1 MIDRKKFDKL
11 VKEYQNYFTNHKG
24 ENGESYWEEE
34 EFKWRGIKTFQDNW
48 DLDAQDLS
56 DMIKR
61 SLNGVSHMMVSQAR
75 FPEGMIEGFAERE
88 PETVRAMFKDLFD
101 ESKDIVERFHSFKQK
116 SAELLERVGNGAK
129 NHFQDE
135 RTIALYL
142 WLRYPD
148 KYYVY
153 QYTQARNL
161 SVALG
166 SDHSIVKGRLD
177 SNIREWLTLY
187 NEVTELM
194 KQKPEVRSWETQD
207 MTAEHYPD
215 PEYRMLTTDFAY
227 CYTERILKEQKAEQ
241 EWEPKDYD
249 PGITVANWV
258 SLLADKEVYHES
270 AKTVIERLLDY
281 GGQATCTQLAQK
293 YGDNAN
299 TYNVNSIA
307 FAKKVYEKTH
317 CKLAE
322 REDESIRWWSILYMG
337 KKADKGDDGVYTWKL
352 RPELTEALKIV
363 NGEEVPDEDTDTTEY
378 TKKDFLEEVFIS
390 KAKYDTI
397 CAILSRKKNI
407 ILQGAPGVGKT
418 FTAKRLAYSI
428 MGEKDDKR
436 IQFVQFHQNYSY
448 EDFVEGYKPKEDEDG
463 FRLQPGLFK
472 AFCETAEYEPDKPY
486 FLIIDEINR
495 GNLSKIF
502 GELLMLIE
510 AGYRGQKVKLA
521 YSKQEF
527 SVPENLYI
535 IGMMNTADRSLAMI
549 DYALRRRFS
558 FIDMEPGFDT
568 DGFKARAKTYNNPA
582 FDELIE
588 VISGTDGLNAAI
600 AGDPTLGNGF
610 CIGHS
615 YFVLGDGETC
625 SDELLRDI
633 VNYDILPMLQEYWF
647 DDAKKY
653 QEWADKLHKAV
664 NDGIE

>member
-1 MIDRKKFDKL
+1 
-11 VKEYQNYFTNHKG
+11 
-24 ENGESYWEEE
+24 
-34 EFKWRGIKTFQDNW
+34 
-48 DLDAQDLS
+48 
-56 DMIKR
+56 
-61 SLNGVSHMMVSQAR
+61 MMVSQAR
-75 FPEGMIEGFAERE
+75 FPEGMIEDFAERE
-88 PETVRAMFKDLFD
+88 PDTVRAMFKDLFD

-116 SAELLERVGNGAK
+116 SADLLERVGNGAK

-161 SVALG
+161 SIALG
-166 SDHSIVKGRLD
+166 SDHRIIKGRLD
-177 SNIREWLTLY
+177 SNIREWLALY

-194 KQKPEVRSWETQD
+194 KQEPEVRSWETQG

-215 PEYRMLTTDFAY
+215 PEYRMLATDLAY

-241 EWEPKDYD
+241 EWEPKDYN
-249 PGITVANWV
+249 PGITVENWV
-258 SLLADKEVYHES
+258 SLLANNEVYHES

-307 FAKKVYEKTH
+307 FAKKVYEKTR

-337 KKADKGDDGVYTWKL
+337 KKANKEDDGVYIWKL
-352 RPELTEALKIV
+352 RPELAEALKIV
-363 NGEEVPDEDTDTTEY
+363 NGEEVPDEDADTTEY

-390 KAKYDTI
+390 ESKYDEMY
-397 CAILSRKKNI
+397 AVLMRKQNI

-418 FTAKRLAYSI
+418 FAAKRLAYSI
-428 MGEKDDKR
+428 MGAKNDDH

-448 EDFVEGYKPKEDEDG
+448 EDFVEGYRPAASGFVRTDGIFKRFCIDAADAPDEK
-463 FRLQPGLFK
+463 FF
-472 AFCETAEYEPDKPY
+472 F
-486 FLIIDEINR
+486 IIDEINR

-510 AGYRGQKVKLA
+510 KDYRGQPVTLP
-521 YSKQEF
+521 YSGRSF
-527 SVPENLYI
+527 TVPKNLFI

-568 DGFKARAKTYNNPA
+568 KGFKEYLSSKGNTTMGALVEKVE
-582 FDELIE
+582 ELNEDIKQ
-588 VISGTDGLNAAI
+588 
-600 AGDPTLGNGF
+600 TLGKGF

-615 YFVLGDGETC
+615 YFVFDEPC
-625 SDELLRDI
+625 SDTLLRSI
-633 VNYDILPMLQEYWF
+633 VKYDILPMLAEYWF
-647 DDAKKY
+647 DDEEQY
-653 QEWADKLHKAV
+653 ETWASRLNGVFNNGSK
-664 NDGIE
+664 

>member
-48 DLDAQDLS
+48 DLDTQNLS

-61 SLNGVSHMMVSQAR
+61 SLYGVSHMMVSQAR
-75 FPEGMIEGFAERE
+75 FPEGMIEDFAERE
-88 PETVRAMFKDLFD
+88 PDTVRAMFKDLFD

-116 SAELLERVGNGAK
+116 SADLLERVGNGAK

-135 RTIALYL
+135 RTIAFYL

-161 SVALG
+161 SIALG
-166 SDHSIVKGRLD
+166 SDHRIIKGRLD
-177 SNIREWLTLY
+177 SNIREWLALY

-194 KQKPEVRSWETQD
+194 KQKPEVRNWETQG
-207 MTAEHYPD
+207 MTAVHYPD
-215 PEYRMLTTDFAY
+215 PEYRMLATDLAY

-241 EWEPKDYD
+241 EWEPKDYN
-249 PGITVANWV
+249 PGITVENWV
-258 SLLADKEVYHES
+258 SLLANNEVYHES

-337 KKADKGDDGVYTWKL
+337 KKANKEDDGVYIWKL
-352 RPELTEALKIV
+352 RPELAEALKIV

-390 KAKYDTI
+390 EAKYDEMY
-397 CAILSRKKNI
+397 AVLMRKQNI

-418 FTAKRLAYSI
+418 FAAKRLAYSI
-428 MGEKDDKR
+428 MGAKNDDH

-448 EDFVEGYKPKEDEDG
+448 EDFVEGYRPAASGFVRTDGIFKRFCIDAADAPDEK
-463 FRLQPGLFK
+463 FF
-472 AFCETAEYEPDKPY
+472 F
-486 FLIIDEINR
+486 IIDEINR

-510 AGYRGQKVKLA
+510 KDYRGQAATLP
-521 YSKQEF
+521 YSGRSF
-527 SVPENLYI
+527 TVPKNLYI

-558 FIDMEPGFDT
+558 FVDMKPGFDT
-568 DGFKARAKTYNNPA
+568 DGFKEYMNSKGSSTMKALV
-582 FDELIE
+582 EE
-588 VISGTDGLNAAI
+588 VKQLNVDI
-600 AGDPTLGNGF
+600 KEKLGKDF

-615 YFVLGDGETC
+615 YFVFDEPC
-625 SDELLRDI
+625 SDALLRNI
-633 VNYDILPMLQEYWF
+633 VNFDILPMLAEYWF
-647 DDAKKY
+647 DDEEQY
-653 QEWADKLHKAV
+653 EMWASRLNGVFENGSK
-664 NDGIE
+664 

>member
-48 DLDAQDLS
+48 DLDAQNLS
-56 DMIKR
+56 DMIKH
-61 SLNGVSHMMVSQAR
+61 SLYGVSHMMVSQAR
-75 FPEGMIEGFAERE
+75 FPEGMIEDFAERE
-88 PETVRAMFKDLFD
+88 PETVRAMFKNLFD
-101 ESKDIVERFHSFKQK
+101 ENKDIVERFHSFKQK
-116 SAELLERVGNGAK
+116 SADLLERVGNGAK

-161 SVALG
+161 SIALG
-166 SDHSIVKGRLD
+166 SDHRIIKGRLD
-177 SNIREWLTLY
+177 SNIREWLALY

-194 KQKPEVRSWETQD
+194 KQKPEVRSWETQG

-215 PEYRMLTTDFAY
+215 PEYRMLATDLAY

-241 EWEPKDYD
+241 EWEPKDYN
-249 PGITVANWV
+249 PGITVENWV
-258 SLLADKEVYHES
+258 SLLANNEVYHES

-307 FAKKVYEKTH
+307 FAKKVYEKTR

-337 KKADKGDDGVYTWKL
+337 KKANKEDDGVYIWKL
-352 RPELTEALKIV
+352 RPELAEALKIV

-378 TKKDFLEEVFIS
+378 TKKDFLDEVFIS
-390 KAKYDTI
+390 ESKYDEMY
-397 CAILSRKKNI
+397 AVLMRKQNI

-418 FTAKRLAYSI
+418 FAAKRLAYSI
-428 MGEKDDKR
+428 MGAKNDDH

-448 EDFVEGYKPKEDEDG
+448 EDFVEGYRPAASGFVRTDGIFKRFCIDAADAPDEK
-463 FRLQPGLFK
+463 FF
-472 AFCETAEYEPDKPY
+472 F
-486 FLIIDEINR
+486 IIDEINR

-510 AGYRGQKVKLA
+510 KDYRGQPVTLP
-521 YSKQEF
+521 YSGRSF
-527 SVPENLYI
+527 TVPKNLFI

-568 DGFKARAKTYNNPA
+568 KGFKEYLSSKGNTTMGALVEKVE
-582 FDELIE
+582 ELNEDIKQ
-588 VISGTDGLNAAI
+588 
-600 AGDPTLGNGF
+600 TLGKGF

-615 YFVLGDGETC
+615 YFVFDEPC
-625 SDELLRDI
+625 SDTLLRSI
-633 VNYDILPMLQEYWF
+633 VKYDILPMLAEYWF
-647 DDAKKY
+647 DDEEQY
-653 QEWADKLHKAV
+653 ETWASRLNGVFNNGSK
-664 NDGIE
+664 

>member
-1 MIDRKKFDKL
+1 
-11 VKEYQNYFTNHKG
+11 
-24 ENGESYWEEE
+24 
-34 EFKWRGIKTFQDNW
+34 
-48 DLDAQDLS
+48 
-56 DMIKR
+56 
-61 SLNGVSHMMVSQAR
+61 MVSQAR
-75 FPEGMIEGFAERE
+75 FPEGMIEDFAERE
-88 PETVRAMFKDLFD
+88 PDTVRAMFKDLFD

-116 SAELLERVGNGAK
+116 SADLLERVGNGAK

-161 SVALG
+161 SIALG
-166 SDHSIVKGRLD
+166 SDHRIIKGRLD
-177 SNIREWLTLY
+177 SNIREWLALY

-194 KQKPEVRSWETQD
+194 KQKPEVRNWETQG
-207 MTAEHYPD
+207 MTAVHYPD
-215 PEYRMLTTDFAY
+215 PEYRMLATDLAY

-241 EWEPKDYD
+241 EWEPKDYN
-249 PGITVANWV
+249 PGITVENWV
-258 SLLADKEVYHES
+258 SLLANNEVYHES

-337 KKADKGDDGVYTWKL
+337 KKANKEDDGVYIWKL
-352 RPELTEALKIV
+352 RPELAEALKIV
-363 NGEEVPDEDTDTTEY
+363 NGEEVPVEDTDTTEY

-390 KAKYDTI
+390 EAKYDEMY
-397 CAILSRKKNI
+397 AVLMRKQNI

-418 FTAKRLAYSI
+418 FAAKRLAYSI
-428 MGEKDDKR
+428 MGAKNDDH

-448 EDFVEGYKPKEDEDG
+448 EDFVEGYRPAASGFVRTDGIFKRFCIDAADAPDEK
-463 FRLQPGLFK
+463 FF
-472 AFCETAEYEPDKPY
+472 F
-486 FLIIDEINR
+486 IIDEINR

-510 AGYRGQKVKLA
+510 KDYRGQAATLP
-521 YSKQEF
+521 YSGRSF
-527 SVPENLYI
+527 TVPKNLYI

-558 FIDMEPGFDT
+558 FVDMKPGFDT
-568 DGFKARAKTYNNPA
+568 DGFKEYMNSKGSSTMKALV
-582 FDELIE
+582 EE
-588 VISGTDGLNAAI
+588 VKQLNVDI
-600 AGDPTLGNGF
+600 KEKLGKGF

-615 YFVLGDGETC
+615 YFVFDEPC
-625 SDELLRDI
+625 SDALLRNI
-633 VNYDILPMLQEYWF
+633 VNFDILPMLAEYWF
-647 DDAKKY
+647 DDEEQY
-653 QEWADKLHKAV
+653 EMWASRLNGVFENGSK
-664 NDGIE
+664 

>member
-48 DLDAQDLS
+48 DLDTQNLS

-61 SLNGVSHMMVSQAR
+61 SLYGVSYMMVSQAR
-75 FPEGMIEGFAERE
+75 FPEGMIEDFAERE
-88 PETVRAMFKDLFD
+88 PDTVRAMFKDLFD

-116 SAELLERVGNGAK
+116 SADLLERVGNGAK

-161 SVALG
+161 SIALG
-166 SDHSIVKGRLD
+166 SDHRIIKGRLD
-177 SNIREWLTLY
+177 SNIREWLALY

-194 KQKPEVRSWETQD
+194 KQKPEVRNWETQG
-207 MTAEHYPD
+207 MTAVHYPD
-215 PEYRMLTTDFAY
+215 PEYRMLATDLAY

-241 EWEPKDYD
+241 EWEPKDYN
-249 PGITVANWV
+249 PGITVENWV
-258 SLLADKEVYHES
+258 SLLANNEVYHES

-337 KKADKGDDGVYTWKL
+337 KKANKEDDGVYIWKL
-352 RPELTEALKIV
+352 RPELAEALKIV

-390 KAKYDTI
+390 EAKYDEMY
-397 CAILSRKKNI
+397 AVLMRKQNI

-418 FTAKRLAYSI
+418 FAAKRLAYSI
-428 MGEKDDKR
+428 MGAKNDDH

-448 EDFVEGYKPKEDEDG
+448 EDFVEGYRPAASGFVRTDGIFKRFCIDAADAPDEK
-463 FRLQPGLFK
+463 FF
-472 AFCETAEYEPDKPY
+472 F
-486 FLIIDEINR
+486 IIDEINR

-510 AGYRGQKVKLA
+510 KDYRGQAATLP
-521 YSKQEF
+521 YSGRSF
-527 SVPENLYI
+527 TVPKNLYI

-558 FIDMEPGFDT
+558 FVDMKPGFDT
-568 DGFKARAKTYNNPA
+568 DGFKEYMNSKGSSTMKALV
-582 FDELIE
+582 EE
-588 VISGTDGLNAAI
+588 VKQLNVDI
-600 AGDPTLGNGF
+600 KEKLGKGF

-615 YFVLGDGETC
+615 YFVFDEPC
-625 SDELLRDI
+625 SDALLRNI
-633 VNYDILPMLQEYWF
+633 VNFDILPMLAEYWF
-647 DDAKKY
+647 DDEEQY
-653 QEWADKLHKAV
+653 EMWASRLNGVFENGSK
-664 NDGIE
+664 

>member
-48 DLDAQDLS
+48 DIEAEDLS

-75 FPEGMIEGFAERE
+75 FPEGMIEGFAEQE
-88 PETVRAMFKDLFD
+88 PDTVRAMFKDLFD

-116 SAELLERVGNGAK
+116 SADLLERVGNGAK

-161 SVALG
+161 SIALG
-166 SDHSIVKGRLD
+166 SDHRIIKGRLD
-177 SNIREWLTLY
+177 SNIREWMALY

-194 KQKPEVRSWETQD
+194 KQKLEVRNWETQG
-207 MTAEHYPD
+207 MTAVHYPD
-215 PEYRMLTTDFAY
+215 PEYRMLATDLAY

-241 EWEPKDYD
+241 EWEPKDYT

-270 AKTVIERLLDY
+270 AKTVIERLVDY

-322 REDESIRWWSILYMG
+322 REDESVRWWSILYMG
-337 KKADKGDDGVYTWKL
+337 KKADKDDDGVYIWKL
-352 RPELTEALKIV
+352 RPELAEALKIV

-390 KAKYDTI
+390 EAKYDEMY
-397 CAILSRKKNI
+397 AVLMRKQNI

-418 FTAKRLAYSI
+418 FAAKRLAYSI
-428 MGEKDDKR
+428 MGAKNDDH

-448 EDFVEGYKPKEDEDG
+448 EDFVEGYRPAASGFVRTDGIFKRFCKDAADAPDEK
-463 FRLQPGLFK
+463 FF
-472 AFCETAEYEPDKPY
+472 F
-486 FLIIDEINR
+486 IIDEINR

-502 GELLMLIE
+502 GELLKLIE
-510 AGYRGQKVKLA
+510 KDYRGQAATLP
-521 YSKQEF
+521 YSGRSF
-527 SVPENLYI
+527 TVPKNLYI

-568 DGFKARAKTYNNPA
+568 DGFKEYMSSKGSSTMKALV
-582 FDELIE
+582 EE
-588 VISGTDGLNAAI
+588 VKQLNVDI
-600 AGDPTLGNGF
+600 KEKLGKGF

-615 YFVLGDGETC
+615 YFVFDEPC
-625 SDELLRDI
+625 SDELLKNI
-633 VNYDILPMLQEYWF
+633 VNYDILPMLAEYWF
-647 DDAKKY
+647 DDEEPY
-653 QEWADKLHKAV
+653 EMWASRLNGVFENGSK
-664 NDGIE
+664 

>member
-48 DLDAQDLS
+48 DIEAQDLS

-61 SLNGVSHMMVSQAR
+61 SLSGVSHMMVSQAR
-75 FPEGMIEGFAERE
+75 FPEGMIEDFAERE
-88 PETVRAMFKDLFD
+88 PDTVRVMFKDLFD
-101 ESKDIVERFHSFKQK
+101 ESKDIIERFHSFKQK
-116 SAELLERVGNGAK
+116 SADLLERVGNGAK

-142 WLRYPD
+142 WLAYPE

-161 SVALG
+161 SIALG
-166 SDHSIVKGRLD
+166 SDHRIIKGRLD
-177 SNIREWLTLY
+177 SNIREWLALY

-194 KQKPEVRSWETQD
+194 KQKPEVRSWETQG
-207 MTAEHYPD
+207 MTAEHYSD
-215 PEYRMLTTDFAY
+215 PEYRMLATDLAY

-241 EWEPKDYD
+241 EWEPKDYN

-270 AKTVIERLLDY
+270 AKTVIERLVDY

-337 KKADKGDDGVYTWKL
+337 KKADKEDDGVYIWKL
-352 RPELTEALKIV
+352 RPELAEALKIV

-390 KAKYDTI
+390 EAKYDELY
-397 CAILSRKKNI
+397 AVLMRKQNI

-418 FTAKRLAYSI
+418 FAAKRLAYSI
-428 MGEKDDKR
+428 MGQKNEDH
-436 IQFVQFHQNYSY
+436 IEFLQFHQNYAY
-448 EDFVEGYKPKEDEDG
+448 EDFVEGYKPAATGFILQDGIFKRFCKEAADAPDEK
-463 FRLQPGLFK
+463 FF
-472 AFCETAEYEPDKPY
+472 F
-486 FLIIDEINR
+486 IIDEINR

-510 AGYRGQKVKLA
+510 KDYRGQAAMLP
-521 YSKQEF
+521 YSGRSF
-527 SVPENLYI
+527 TVPKNLYI

-558 FIDMEPGFDT
+558 FVDMEPGFDT
-568 DGFKARAKTYNNPA
+568 KGFKEYLSSNGNTTMGALVEKVE
-582 FDELIE
+582 ELNEDIKQ
-588 VISGTDGLNAAI
+588 
-600 AGDPTLGNGF
+600 TLGKGF

-615 YFVLGDGETC
+615 YFVFDEPC
-625 SDELLRDI
+625 SDTLLRSI
-633 VNYDILPMLQEYWF
+633 VKYDILPMLAEYWF
-647 DDAKKY
+647 DDEEQY
-653 QEWADKLHKAV
+653 ETWASRLNGVFNNGSK
-664 NDGIE
+664 

>member
-48 DLDAQDLS
+48 DLDTQNLS

-61 SLNGVSHMMVSQAR
+61 SLYGVSHMMVSQAR
-75 FPEGMIEGFAERE
+75 FPEGMIEDFAERE
-88 PETVRAMFKDLFD
+88 PDTVRAMFKDLFD

-116 SAELLERVGNGAK
+116 SADLLERVGNGAK

-161 SVALG
+161 SIALG
-166 SDHSIVKGRLD
+166 SDHRIIKGRLD
-177 SNIREWLTLY
+177 SNIREWLALY

-194 KQKPEVRSWETQD
+194 KQKPEVRNWETQG
-207 MTAEHYPD
+207 MTAVHYPD
-215 PEYRMLTTDFAY
+215 PEYRMLATDLAY

-241 EWEPKDYD
+241 EWEPKDYN
-249 PGITVANWV
+249 PGITVENWV
-258 SLLADKEVYHES
+258 SLLANNEVYHES

-337 KKADKGDDGVYTWKL
+337 KKANKEDDGVYIWKL
-352 RPELTEALKIV
+352 RPELAEALKIV

-390 KAKYDTI
+390 EAKYDEMY
-397 CAILSRKKNI
+397 AVLMRKQNI

-418 FTAKRLAYSI
+418 FAAKRLAYSI
-428 MGEKDDKR
+428 MGAKNDDH

-448 EDFVEGYKPKEDEDG
+448 EDFVEGYRPAASGFVRTDGIFKRFCIDAADAPDEK
-463 FRLQPGLFK
+463 FF
-472 AFCETAEYEPDKPY
+472 F
-486 FLIIDEINR
+486 IIDEINR

-510 AGYRGQKVKLA
+510 KDYRGQAATLP
-521 YSKQEF
+521 YSGRSF
-527 SVPENLYI
+527 AVPKNLYI

-558 FIDMEPGFDT
+558 FVDMEPGFDT
-568 DGFKARAKTYNNPA
+568 DGFKEYMSSKGSSTMKALV
-582 FDELIE
+582 EE
-588 VISGTDGLNAAI
+588 VKQLNVDI
-600 AGDPTLGNGF
+600 KEKLGKGF

-615 YFVLGDGETC
+615 YFVFDEPC
-625 SDELLRDI
+625 SDALLKNI
-633 VNYDILPMLQEYWF
+633 VNYDILPMLAEYWF
-647 DDAKKY
+647 DDEEQY
-653 QEWADKLHKAV
+653 DMWASRLNGVFENGSK
-664 NDGIE
+664 

>member
-24 ENGESYWEEE
+24 EDGESYWDEE

-48 DLDAQDLS
+48 DLEAPDLA

-88 PETVRAMFKDLFD
+88 PDTVRAMFKDLFD

-116 SAELLERVGNGAK
+116 SADLLERVGNGAK

-153 QYTQARNL
+153 QYTQARNF
-161 SVALG
+161 SIALG
-166 SDHSIVKGRLD
+166 SDHRIIKGRLD
-177 SNIREWLTLY
+177 SNIREWLALY

-194 KQKPEVRSWETQD
+194 KQKPEVRNWETQG

-215 PEYRMLTTDFAY
+215 PEYRMLATDLAY
-227 CYTERILKEQKAEQ
+227 CYTERILKGQKAEQ
-241 EWEPKDYD
+241 EWEPKDYN
-249 PGITVANWV
+249 PGITVANWI
-258 SLLADKEVYHES
+258 SLLANKEVYHES
-270 AKTVIERLLDY
+270 AKTVIERLVDY

-337 KKADKGDDGVYTWKL
+337 KKADKEDDGVYIWKL
-352 RPELTEALKIV
+352 RPELAEALKIV

-390 KAKYDTI
+390 EAKYDEMY
-397 CAILSRKKNI
+397 AVLMRKQNI

-418 FTAKRLAYSI
+418 FVAKRLAYSI
-428 MGEKDDKR
+428 MGAKNDDH

-448 EDFVEGYKPKEDEDG
+448 EDFVEGYRPAASGFIRTDGIFKRFCIDAADAPDEK
-463 FRLQPGLFK
+463 FF
-472 AFCETAEYEPDKPY
+472 F
-486 FLIIDEINR
+486 IIDEINR

-510 AGYRGQKVKLA
+510 KDYRGQAATLP
-521 YSKQEF
+521 YSGRSF
-527 SVPENLYI
+527 TVPKNLYI

-558 FIDMEPGFDT
+558 FVDMEPGFDT
-568 DGFKARAKTYNNPA
+568 DGFKEYMSSKGSSTMKALV
-582 FDELIE
+582 EE
-588 VISGTDGLNAAI
+588 VKQLNVDI
-600 AGDPTLGNGF
+600 KEKLGKGF

-615 YFVLGDGETC
+615 YFVFDEPC
-625 SDELLRDI
+625 SDALLKNI
-633 VNYDILPMLQEYWF
+633 VNYDILPMLAEYWF
-647 DDAKKY
+647 DDEEQY
-653 QEWADKLHKAV
+653 DMWASRLNGVFENGSK
-664 NDGIE
+664 

>member
-11 VKEYQNYFTNHKG
+11 VKKYQNYFTNHKG

-48 DLDAQDLS
+48 DLDTQNLS

-61 SLNGVSHMMVSQAR
+61 SLYGVSHMMVSQAR
-75 FPEGMIEGFAERE
+75 FPEGMIEDFAERE
-88 PETVRAMFKDLFD
+88 PDTVRAMFKDLFD

-116 SAELLERVGNGAK
+116 SADLLERVGNGAK

-161 SVALG
+161 SIALG
-166 SDHSIVKGRLD
+166 SDHRIIKGRLD
-177 SNIREWLTLY
+177 SNIREWLALY

-194 KQKPEVRSWETQD
+194 KQKPVVRNWETQG
-207 MTAEHYPD
+207 MTAVHYPD
-215 PEYRMLTTDFAY
+215 PEYRMLATDLAY

-241 EWEPKDYD
+241 GWEPKDYN

-270 AKTVIERLLDY
+270 AKTVIERLVDY

-337 KKADKGDDGVYTWKL
+337 KKADKEDDGVYIWKL
-352 RPELTEALKIV
+352 RPELAEALKIV

-390 KAKYDTI
+390 EAKYDELY
-397 CAILSRKKNI
+397 AVLMRKQNI

-418 FTAKRLAYSI
+418 FAAKRLAYSI
-428 MGEKDDKR
+428 MGAKNDDH

-448 EDFVEGYKPKEDEDG
+448 EDFVEGYRPAASGFVRTDGIFKRFCIDAADAPDEK
-463 FRLQPGLFK
+463 FF
-472 AFCETAEYEPDKPY
+472 F
-486 FLIIDEINR
+486 IIDEINR

-510 AGYRGQKVKLA
+510 KDYRGQAATLP
-521 YSKQEF
+521 YSGRSF
-527 SVPENLYI
+527 TVPKNLYI

-558 FIDMEPGFDT
+558 FVDMEPGFDT
-568 DGFKARAKTYNNPA
+568 DGFKEYMNSKGSSTMKALV
-582 FDELIE
+582 EE
-588 VISGTDGLNAAI
+588 VKQLNVDI
-600 AGDPTLGNGF
+600 KEKLGKGF

-615 YFVLGDGETC
+615 YFVFDEPC
-625 SDELLRDI
+625 SDALLKNI
-633 VNYDILPMLQEYWF
+633 VNYDILPMLAEYWF
-647 DDAKKY
+647 DDEEQY
-653 QEWADKLHKAV
+653 EMWASRLNGVFENGSK
-664 NDGIE
+664 

>member
-48 DLDAQDLS
+48 DIEAQDLS

-61 SLNGVSHMMVSQAR
+61 SLSGVSHMMVSQAR
-75 FPEGMIEGFAERE
+75 FPEGMIEDFAERE
-88 PETVRAMFKDLFD
+88 PDTVRVMFKDLFD
-101 ESKDIVERFHSFKQK
+101 ESKDIIERFHSFKQK
-116 SAELLERVGNGAK
+116 SADLLERVGNGAK

-142 WLRYPD
+142 WLAYPE

-161 SVALG
+161 SIALG
-166 SDHSIVKGRLD
+166 SDHRIIKGRLD
-177 SNIREWLTLY
+177 SNIREWLALY

-194 KQKPEVRSWETQD
+194 KQKPEVRSWETQG
-207 MTAEHYPD
+207 MTAEHYSD
-215 PEYRMLTTDFAY
+215 PEYRMLATDLAY

-241 EWEPKDYD
+241 EWEPKDYN

-270 AKTVIERLLDY
+270 AKTVIERLVDY

-337 KKADKGDDGVYTWKL
+337 KKADKEDDGVYIWKL
-352 RPELTEALKIV
+352 RPELAEALKIV

-390 KAKYDTI
+390 EAKYDELY
-397 CAILSRKKNI
+397 AVLMRKQNI

-418 FTAKRLAYSI
+418 FAAKRLAYSI
-428 MGEKDDKR
+428 MGQKNEDH
-436 IQFVQFHQNYSY
+436 IEFLQFHQNYAY
-448 EDFVEGYKPKEDEDG
+448 EDFVEGYKPAATGFILQDGIFKRFCKEATDAPDEK
-463 FRLQPGLFK
+463 FF
-472 AFCETAEYEPDKPY
+472 F
-486 FLIIDEINR
+486 IIDEINR

-510 AGYRGQKVKLA
+510 KDYRGQAAMLP
-521 YSKQEF
+521 YSGRSF
-527 SVPENLYI
+527 TVPKNLYI

-558 FIDMEPGFDT
+558 FVDMEPGFDT
-568 DGFKARAKTYNNPA
+568 KGFKEYLSSKGNTTMGALVEKVE
-582 FDELIE
+582 ELNE
-588 VISGTDGLNAAI
+588 DVKQ
-600 AGDPTLGNGF
+600 TLGKGF

-615 YFVLGDGETC
+615 YFVFDEPC
-625 SDELLRDI
+625 SDTLLRSI
-633 VNYDILPMLQEYWF
+633 VKYDILPMLAEYWF
-647 DDAKKY
+647 DDEEQY
-653 QEWADKLHKAV
+653 ETWASRLNGVFNNGSK
-664 NDGIE
+664 

>member
-24 ENGESYWEEE
+24 EDGESYWDEE

-48 DLDAQDLS
+48 DLEAPDLA

-88 PETVRAMFKDLFD
+88 PDTVRAMFKDLFD

-116 SAELLERVGNGAK
+116 SADLLERVGNGAK

-153 QYTQARNL
+153 QYTQARNF
-161 SVALG
+161 SIALG
-166 SDHSIVKGRLD
+166 SDHRIIKGRLD
-177 SNIREWLTLY
+177 SNIREWLALY

-194 KQKPEVRSWETQD
+194 KQKPEVRNWETQG

-215 PEYRMLTTDFAY
+215 PEYRMLATDLAY
-227 CYTERILKEQKAEQ
+227 CYTERILKGQKAEQ
-241 EWEPKDYD
+241 EWEPKDYN
-249 PGITVANWV
+249 PGITVANWI
-258 SLLADKEVYHES
+258 SLLANKEVYHES
-270 AKTVIERLLDY
+270 AKTVIERLVDY

-337 KKADKGDDGVYTWKL
+337 KKADKEDDGVYIWKL
-352 RPELTEALKIV
+352 RPELAEALKIV

-390 KAKYDTI
+390 EAKYDEMY
-397 CAILSRKKNI
+397 AVLMRKQNI

-418 FTAKRLAYSI
+418 FVAKRLAYSI
-428 MGEKDDKR
+428 MGAKNDDH

-448 EDFVEGYKPKEDEDG
+448 EDFVEGYRPAVSGFIRTDGIFKRFCIDAADAPDEK
-463 FRLQPGLFK
+463 FF
-472 AFCETAEYEPDKPY
+472 F
-486 FLIIDEINR
+486 IIDEINR

-510 AGYRGQKVKLA
+510 KDYRGQAATLP
-521 YSKQEF
+521 YSGRSF
-527 SVPENLYI
+527 TVPKNLYI

-558 FIDMEPGFDT
+558 FVDIAPGFDT
-568 DGFKARAKTYNNPA
+568 DGFKEYMNSKGSSTMKALV
-582 FDELIE
+582 EE
-588 VISGTDGLNAAI
+588 VKQLNVDI
-600 AGDPTLGNGF
+600 KEKLGKGF

-615 YFVLGDGETC
+615 YFVFDEPC
-625 SDELLRDI
+625 SDALLKNI
-633 VNYDILPMLQEYWF
+633 VNYDILPMLAEYWF
-647 DDAKKY
+647 DDEEQY
-653 QEWADKLHKAV
+653 EMWASRLNGVFENGSK
-664 NDGIE
+664 

>member
-1 MIDRKKFDKL
+1 MIDRKKFDNL

-24 ENGESYWEEE
+24 KNGESYWEEE

-48 DLDAQDLS
+48 DLDAQNLS
-56 DMIKR
+56 DMIKH
-61 SLNGVSHMMVSQAR
+61 SLYGVSHMMVSQAR
-75 FPEGMIEGFAERE
+75 FPEGMIEDFAERE
-88 PETVRAMFKDLFD
+88 PETVRAMFKNLFD
-101 ESKDIVERFHSFKQK
+101 ENKDIVERFHSFKQK
-116 SAELLERVGNGAK
+116 SADLLERVGNGAK

-161 SVALG
+161 SIALG
-166 SDHSIVKGRLD
+166 SDHRIIKGRLD
-177 SNIREWLTLY
+177 SNIREWLALY

-194 KQKPEVRSWETQD
+194 KQKPEVRSWETQG

-215 PEYRMLTTDFAY
+215 PEYRMLATDLAY

-241 EWEPKDYD
+241 EWEPKDYN
-249 PGITVANWV
+249 PGITVENWV
-258 SLLADKEVYHES
+258 SLLANNEVYHES

-337 KKADKGDDGVYTWKL
+337 KKADKEDDGVYIWKL
-352 RPELTEALKIV
+352 RPELAEALKVV

-390 KAKYDTI
+390 EAKYDEMY
-397 CAILSRKKNI
+397 AVLMRKQNI

-418 FTAKRLAYSI
+418 FAAKRLAYSI
-428 MGEKDDKR
+428 MGAKNDDH

-448 EDFVEGYKPKEDEDG
+448 EDFVEGYRPAASGFIRTDGIFKRFCIDAADAPDEK
-463 FRLQPGLFK
+463 FF
-472 AFCETAEYEPDKPY
+472 F
-486 FLIIDEINR
+486 IIDEINR

-510 AGYRGQKVKLA
+510 KDYRGQAATLP
-521 YSKQEF
+521 YSGRSF
-527 SVPENLYI
+527 TVPKNLYI

-568 DGFKARAKTYNNPA
+568 DGFKEYMNSKNSDTMKVLV
-582 FDELIE
+582 EEIKQ
-588 VISGTDGLNAAI
+588 LNEDI
-600 AGDPTLGNGF
+600 KEKLGKGF

-615 YFVLGDGETC
+615 YFVFDEPC
-625 SDELLRDI
+625 SDALLKSI
-633 VNYDILPMLQEYWF
+633 VKYDILPMLAEYWF
-647 DDAKKY
+647 DDEEQY
-653 QEWADKLHKAV
+653 ETWASRLNGVFNNGSK
-664 NDGIE
+664 

>member
-48 DLDAQDLS
+48 DLDTQNLS

-61 SLNGVSHMMVSQAR
+61 SLYGVSHMMVSQAR
-75 FPEGMIEGFAERE
+75 FPEGMIEDFAERE
-88 PETVRAMFKDLFD
+88 PDTVRAMFKDLFD

-116 SAELLERVGNGAK
+116 SADLLERVGNGAK

-161 SVALG
+161 SIALG
-166 SDHSIVKGRLD
+166 SDHRIIKGRLD
-177 SNIREWLTLY
+177 SNIREWLALY

-194 KQKPEVRSWETQD
+194 KQKPEVRNWETQG
-207 MTAEHYPD
+207 MTAVHYPD
-215 PEYRMLTTDFAY
+215 PEYRMLATDLAY

-241 EWEPKDYD
+241 EWEPKDYN
-249 PGITVANWV
+249 PGITVENWV
-258 SLLADKEVYHES
+258 SLLANNEVYHES

-337 KKADKGDDGVYTWKL
+337 KKANKEDDGVYIWKL
-352 RPELTEALKIV
+352 RPELAEALKIV

-390 KAKYDTI
+390 EAKYDEMY
-397 CAILSRKKNI
+397 AVLMRKQNI

-418 FTAKRLAYSI
+418 FAAKRLAYSI
-428 MGEKDDKR
+428 MGAKNDDH

-448 EDFVEGYKPKEDEDG
+448 EDFVEGYRPAASGFVRTDGIFKRFCIDAADAPDEK
-463 FRLQPGLFK
+463 FF
-472 AFCETAEYEPDKPY
+472 F
-486 FLIIDEINR
+486 IIDEINR

-510 AGYRGQKVKLA
+510 KDYRGQAATLP
-521 YSKQEF
+521 YSGRSF
-527 SVPENLYI
+527 TVPKNLYI

-558 FIDMEPGFDT
+558 FVDMKPGFDT
-568 DGFKARAKTYNNPA
+568 DGFKEYMNSKGSSTMKALV
-582 FDELIE
+582 EE
-588 VISGTDGLNAAI
+588 VKQLNVDI
-600 AGDPTLGNGF
+600 KEKLGKGF

-615 YFVLGDGETC
+615 YFVFDEPC
-625 SDELLRDI
+625 SDALLRNI
-633 VNYDILPMLQEYWF
+633 VNFDILPMLAEYWF
-647 DDAKKY
+647 DDEEQY
-653 QEWADKLHKAV
+653 EMWASRLNGV
-664 NDGIE
+664 FENGSN

>member
-48 DLDAQDLS
+48 DLDTQNLS

-61 SLNGVSHMMVSQAR
+61 SLYGVSHMMVSQAR
-75 FPEGMIEGFAERE
+75 FPEGMIEDFAERE
-88 PETVRAMFKDLFD
+88 PDTVRAMFKDLFD

-116 SAELLERVGNGAK
+116 SADLLERVGNGAK

-161 SVALG
+161 SIALG
-166 SDHSIVKGRLD
+166 SDHRIIKGRLD
-177 SNIREWLTLY
+177 SNIREWLALY

-194 KQKPEVRSWETQD
+194 KQKPVVRNWETQG
-207 MTAEHYPD
+207 MTAVHYPD
-215 PEYRMLTTDFAY
+215 PEYRMLATDLAY

-241 EWEPKDYD
+241 EWEPKDYN

-270 AKTVIERLLDY
+270 AKTVIERLVDY

-337 KKADKGDDGVYTWKL
+337 KKADKEDDGVYIWKL
-352 RPELTEALKIV
+352 RPELAEALKIV

-390 KAKYDTI
+390 EAKYDELY
-397 CAILSRKKNI
+397 AVLMRKQNI

-418 FTAKRLAYSI
+418 FAAKRLAYSI
-428 MGEKDDKR
+428 MGAKNDDH

-448 EDFVEGYKPKEDEDG
+448 EDFVEGYRPAASGFVRTDGIFKRFCIDAADAPDEK
-463 FRLQPGLFK
+463 FF
-472 AFCETAEYEPDKPY
+472 F
-486 FLIIDEINR
+486 IIDEINR

-510 AGYRGQKVKLA
+510 KDYRGQAATLP
-521 YSKQEF
+521 YSGRSF
-527 SVPENLYI
+527 TVPKNLYI

-558 FIDMEPGFDT
+558 FVDMEPGFDT
-568 DGFKARAKTYNNPA
+568 DGFKEYMNSKGSSTMKALV
-582 FDELIE
+582 EE
-588 VISGTDGLNAAI
+588 VKQLNVDI
-600 AGDPTLGNGF
+600 KEKLGKGF
-610 CIGHS
+610 
-615 YFVLGDGETC
+615 
-625 SDELLRDI
+625 
-633 VNYDILPMLQEYWF
+633 
-647 DDAKKY
+647 A
-653 QEWADKLHKAV
+653 
-664 NDGIE
+664 

>member
-48 DLDAQDLS
+48 DIEAQDLS

-61 SLNGVSHMMVSQAR
+61 SLSGVSHMMVSQAR
-75 FPEGMIEGFAERE
+75 FPEGMIEDFAERE
-88 PETVRAMFKDLFD
+88 PDTVRVMFKDLFD
-101 ESKDIVERFHSFKQK
+101 ESKDIIERFHSFKQK
-116 SAELLERVGNGAK
+116 SADLLERVGNGAK

-142 WLRYPD
+142 WLAYPE

-161 SVALG
+161 SIALG
-166 SDHSIVKGRLD
+166 SDHRIIKGRLD
-177 SNIREWLTLY
+177 SNIREWLALY

-194 KQKPEVRSWETQD
+194 KQKPEVRSWETQG
-207 MTAEHYPD
+207 MTAEHYSD
-215 PEYRMLTTDFAY
+215 PEYRMLATDLAY

-241 EWEPKDYD
+241 EWEPKDYN

-270 AKTVIERLLDY
+270 AKTVIERLVDY

-337 KKADKGDDGVYTWKL
+337 KKADKEDDGVYIWKL
-352 RPELTEALKIV
+352 RPELAEALKIV

-390 KAKYDTI
+390 EAKYDELY
-397 CAILSRKKNI
+397 AVLMRKQNI

-418 FTAKRLAYSI
+418 FAAKRLAYSI
-428 MGEKDDKR
+428 MGQKNEDH
-436 IQFVQFHQNYSY
+436 IEFLQFHQNYAY
-448 EDFVEGYKPKEDEDG
+448 EDFVEGYKPAATGFILQDGIFKRFCKEAADAPDEK
-463 FRLQPGLFK
+463 FF
-472 AFCETAEYEPDKPY
+472 F
-486 FLIIDEINR
+486 IIDEINR

-510 AGYRGQKVKLA
+510 KDYRGQAAMLP
-521 YSKQEF
+521 YSGRSF
-527 SVPENLYI
+527 TVPKNLYI

-558 FIDMEPGFDT
+558 FVDMEPGFDT
-568 DGFKARAKTYNNPA
+568 KGFKEYLSSKGNTTMGALVEKVE
-582 FDELIE
+582 ELNEDIKQ
-588 VISGTDGLNAAI
+588 
-600 AGDPTLGNGF
+600 TLGKGF
-610 CIGHS
+610 CIGHR
-615 YFVLGDGETC
+615 YFVFDEPC
-625 SDELLRDI
+625 SDTLLRSI
-633 VNYDILPMLQEYWF
+633 VKYDILPMLAEYWF
-647 DDAKKY
+647 DDEEQY
-653 QEWADKLHKAV
+653 ETWASRLNGVFNNGSK
-664 NDGIE
+664 

>member
-48 DLDAQDLS
+48 DIEAQDLS

-61 SLNGVSHMMVSQAR
+61 SLSGVSHMMVSQAR
-75 FPEGMIEGFAERE
+75 FPEGMIEDFAERE
-88 PETVRAMFKDLFD
+88 PDTVRVMFKDLFD
-101 ESKDIVERFHSFKQK
+101 ESKDIIERFHSFKQK
-116 SAELLERVGNGAK
+116 SADLLERVGNGAK

-142 WLRYPD
+142 WLAYPE

-161 SVALG
+161 SIALG
-166 SDHSIVKGRLD
+166 SDHRIIKGRLD
-177 SNIREWLTLY
+177 SNIREWLALY

-194 KQKPEVRSWETQD
+194 KQKPEVRSWETQG
-207 MTAEHYPD
+207 MTAEHYSD
-215 PEYRMLTTDFAY
+215 PEYRMLATDLAY

-241 EWEPKDYD
+241 EWEPKDYN

-270 AKTVIERLLDY
+270 AKTVIERLVDY

-337 KKADKGDDGVYTWKL
+337 KKANKEDDGVYIWKL
-352 RPELTEALKIV
+352 RPELAEALKIV

-390 KAKYDTI
+390 EAKYDELY
-397 CAILSRKKNI
+397 AVLMRKQNI

-418 FTAKRLAYSI
+418 FAAKRLAYSI
-428 MGEKDDKR
+428 MGQKNEDH
-436 IQFVQFHQNYSY
+436 IEFLQFHQNYAY
-448 EDFVEGYKPKEDEDG
+448 EDFVEGYKPAATGFILQDGIFKRFCKEAADAPDEK
-463 FRLQPGLFK
+463 FF
-472 AFCETAEYEPDKPY
+472 F
-486 FLIIDEINR
+486 IIDEINR

-510 AGYRGQKVKLA
+510 KDYRGQAAMLP
-521 YSKQEF
+521 YSGRSF
-527 SVPENLYI
+527 TVPKNLYI

-558 FIDMEPGFDT
+558 FVDMEPGFDT
-568 DGFKARAKTYNNPA
+568 KGFKEYLSSKGNTTMGALVEKVE
-582 FDELIE
+582 ELNEDIKQ
-588 VISGTDGLNAAI
+588 
-600 AGDPTLGNGF
+600 TLGKGF

-615 YFVLGDGETC
+615 YFVFDEPC
-625 SDELLRDI
+625 SDTLLRSI
-633 VNYDILPMLQEYWF
+633 VKYDILPMLAEYWF
-647 DDAKKY
+647 DDEEQY
-653 QEWADKLHKAV
+653 ETWASRLNGV
-664 NDGIE
+664 FNNGSR

>member
-48 DLDAQDLS
+48 DLDTQNLS

-61 SLNGVSHMMVSQAR
+61 SLYGVSHMMVSQAR
-75 FPEGMIEGFAERE
+75 FPEGMIEDFAERE
-88 PETVRAMFKDLFD
+88 PDTVRAMFKDLFD

-116 SAELLERVGNGAK
+116 SADLLERVGNGAK

-161 SVALG
+161 SIALG
-166 SDHSIVKGRLD
+166 SDHRIIKGRLD
-177 SNIREWLTLY
+177 SNIREWLALY

-194 KQKPEVRSWETQD
+194 KQKPVVRNWETQG
-207 MTAEHYPD
+207 MTAVHYPD
-215 PEYRMLTTDFAY
+215 PEYRMLATDLAY

-241 EWEPKDYD
+241 EWEPKDYN

-270 AKTVIERLLDY
+270 AKTVIERLVDY

-337 KKADKGDDGVYTWKL
+337 KKADKEDDGVYIWKL
-352 RPELTEALKIV
+352 RPELAEALKIV

-390 KAKYDTI
+390 EAKYDELY
-397 CAILSRKKNI
+397 AVLMRKQNI

-418 FTAKRLAYSI
+418 FAAKRLAYSI
-428 MGEKDDKR
+428 MGQKNEDH
-436 IQFVQFHQNYSY
+436 IEFLQFHQNYAY
-448 EDFVEGYKPKEDEDG
+448 EDFVEGYKPAATGFILQDGIFKRFCKEAADAPDEK
-463 FRLQPGLFK
+463 FF
-472 AFCETAEYEPDKPY
+472 F
-486 FLIIDEINR
+486 IIDEINR

-510 AGYRGQKVKLA
+510 KDYRGQAATLP
-521 YSKQEF
+521 YSGRSF
-527 SVPENLYI
+527 TVPKNLYI

-558 FIDMEPGFDT
+558 FVDMEPGFDT
-568 DGFKARAKTYNNPA
+568 DGFKEY
-582 FDELIE
+582 
-588 VISGTDGLNAAI
+588 LNSKSSDTMKALVEEI
-600 AGDPTLGNGF
+600 KQLNDDIKEKLGKGF

-615 YFVLGDGETC
+615 YFVFDEPC
-625 SDELLRDI
+625 SDALLKSI
-633 VNYDILPMLQEYWF
+633 VNYDILPMLAEYWF
-647 DDAKKY
+647 DDEEQY
-653 QEWADKLHKAV
+653 EMWASRLNGVFENGSK
-664 NDGIE
+664 

>member
-1 MIDRKKFDKL
+1 MIDTKKFDKL
-11 VKEYQNYFTNHKG
+11 VKMYQNYYTNHKG
-24 ENGESYWEEE
+24 ESGESYWDEE

-48 DLDAQDLS
+48 ALDAQDLS

-61 SLNGVSHMMVSQAR
+61 SLSGVSHMMVSQAR

-101 ESKDIVERFHSFKQK
+101 ESKDIVERFHSFKQT
-116 SAELLERVGNGAK
+116 SADLLERVGNGAK

-142 WLRYPD
+142 WLKYPE

-161 SVALG
+161 SIALG
-166 SDHSIVKGRLD
+166 SDHRIIKGRLD
-177 SNIREWLTLY
+177 SNIREWLALY

-194 KQKPEVRSWETQD
+194 KQKPDVRNWETQG

-215 PEYRMLTTDFAY
+215 PAYRMLATDMAY
-227 CYTERILKEQKAEQ
+227 CYTERILKGQKAEQ
-241 EWEPKDYD
+241 EWEPKDYN
-249 PGITVANWV
+249 PGITVADWV
-258 SLLADKEVYHES
+258 SLLADNEVYHES

-337 KKADKGDDGVYTWKL
+337 KKADKEDDGVYIWKL
-352 RPELTEALKIV
+352 RPELAEALKVV
-363 NGEEVPDEDTDTTEY
+363 NGEEAADEDSDTTIY

-390 KAKYDTI
+390 EEKYDEMY
-397 CAILSRKKNI
+397 AVLMRKQNI

-418 FTAKRLAYSI
+418 FAAKRLAYSV
-428 MGEKDDKR
+428 MKEKNDDH

-448 EDFVEGYKPKEDEDG
+448 EDFVEGYRPAASGFIRTDGIFKRFCIDAADAPDEK
-463 FRLQPGLFK
+463 FF
-472 AFCETAEYEPDKPY
+472 F
-486 FLIIDEINR
+486 IIDEINR

-510 AGYRGQKVKLA
+510 KDYRGQSVTLP
-521 YSKQEF
+521 YSGRSF
-527 SVPENLYI
+527 TVPKNLFT
-535 IGMMNTADRSLAMI
+535 IGLMNTADRSLAMI

-568 DGFKARAKTYNNPA
+568 DGFKEYMNSKGSNTMKALV
-582 FDELIE
+582 EE
-588 VISGTDGLNAAI
+588 VKQLNVDI
-600 AGDPTLGNGF
+600 KEKLGKGF

-615 YFVLGDGETC
+615 YFVFDEPC
-625 SDELLRDI
+625 SDALLKNI
-633 VNYDILPMLQEYWF
+633 VNYDILPMLAEYWF
-647 DDAKKY
+647 DDEEQY
-653 QEWADKLHKAV
+653 EVWASRLNGVFNNGSK
-664 NDGIE
+664 

>member
-1 MIDRKKFDKL
+1 MIDRKKFDNL

-48 DLDAQDLS
+48 DLDAQNLS
-56 DMIKR
+56 DMIKH
-61 SLNGVSHMMVSQAR
+61 SLYGVSHMMVSQAR
-75 FPEGMIEGFAERE
+75 FPEGMIEDFAERE
-88 PETVRAMFKDLFD
+88 PETVRAMFKNLFD
-101 ESKDIVERFHSFKQK
+101 ENKDIVERFHSFKQK
-116 SAELLERVGNGAK
+116 SADLLERVGNGAK

-161 SVALG
+161 SIALG
-166 SDHSIVKGRLD
+166 SDHRIIKGRLD
-177 SNIREWLTLY
+177 SNIREWLALY

-194 KQKPEVRSWETQD
+194 KQKPEVRSWETQG

-215 PEYRMLTTDFAY
+215 PEYRMLATDLAY

-241 EWEPKDYD
+241 EWEPKDYN
-249 PGITVANWV
+249 PGITVENWV
-258 SLLADKEVYHES
+258 SLLANNEVYHES

-307 FAKKVYEKTH
+307 FAKKVYEKTR

-337 KKADKGDDGVYTWKL
+337 KKANKEDDGVYIWKL
-352 RPELTEALKIV
+352 RPELAEALKIV

-378 TKKDFLEEVFIS
+378 TKKDFLDEVFIS
-390 KAKYDTI
+390 ESKYDEMY
-397 CAILSRKKNI
+397 AVLMRKQNI

-418 FTAKRLAYSI
+418 FAAKRLAYSI
-428 MGEKDDKR
+428 VGAKNDDH

-448 EDFVEGYKPKEDEDG
+448 EDFVEGYRPAASGFVRTDGIFKRFCIDAADAPDEK
-463 FRLQPGLFK
+463 FF
-472 AFCETAEYEPDKPY
+472 F
-486 FLIIDEINR
+486 IIDEINR

-510 AGYRGQKVKLA
+510 KDYRGQPVTLP
-521 YSKQEF
+521 YSGRSF
-527 SVPENLYI
+527 TVPKNLFI

-568 DGFKARAKTYNNPA
+568 KGFKEYLSSKGNTTMGALVEKVE
-582 FDELIE
+582 ELNEDIKQ
-588 VISGTDGLNAAI
+588 
-600 AGDPTLGNGF
+600 TLGKGF

-615 YFVLGDGETC
+615 YFVFDEPC
-625 SDELLRDI
+625 SDTLLRSI
-633 VNYDILPMLQEYWF
+633 VKYDILPMLAEYWF
-647 DDAKKY
+647 DDEEQY
-653 QEWADKLHKAV
+653 ETWASRLNGVFNNGSK
-664 NDGIE
+664 

>member
-24 ENGESYWEEE
+24 EDGESYWDEE

-48 DLDAQDLS
+48 DLEAPDLA

-88 PETVRAMFKDLFD
+88 PDTVRAMFKDLFD

-116 SAELLERVGNGAK
+116 SADLLERVGNGAK

-153 QYTQARNL
+153 QYTQARNF
-161 SVALG
+161 SIALG
-166 SDHSIVKGRLD
+166 SDHRIIKGRLD
-177 SNIREWLTLY
+177 SNIREWLALY

-194 KQKPEVRSWETQD
+194 KQKPEVRNWETQG

-215 PEYRMLTTDFAY
+215 PEYRMLATDLAY
-227 CYTERILKEQKAEQ
+227 CYTERILKGQKAEQ
-241 EWEPKDYD
+241 EWEPKDYN
-249 PGITVANWV
+249 PGITVANWI
-258 SLLADKEVYHES
+258 SLLANKEVYHES
-270 AKTVIERLLDY
+270 AKTVIERLVDY

-337 KKADKGDDGVYTWKL
+337 KKADKEDDGVYIWKL
-352 RPELTEALKIV
+352 RPELAEALKIV

-390 KAKYDTI
+390 EAKYDEMY
-397 CAILSRKKNI
+397 AVLMRKQNI

-418 FTAKRLAYSI
+418 FVAKRLAYSI
-428 MGEKDDKR
+428 MGAKNDDH

-448 EDFVEGYKPKEDEDG
+448 EDFVEGYRPAVSGFIRTDGIFKRFCIDAADAPDEK
-463 FRLQPGLFK
+463 FF
-472 AFCETAEYEPDKPY
+472 F
-486 FLIIDEINR
+486 IIDEINR

-510 AGYRGQKVKLA
+510 KDYRGQAATLP
-521 YSKQEF
+521 YSGRSF
-527 SVPENLYI
+527 TVPKNLYI

-558 FIDMEPGFDT
+558 FVDMAPGFDT
-568 DGFKARAKTYNNPA
+568 DGFKEYMNSKGSSTMKALV
-582 FDELIE
+582 EE
-588 VISGTDGLNAAI
+588 VKQLNVDI
-600 AGDPTLGNGF
+600 KEKLGKGF

-615 YFVLGDGETC
+615 YFVFDEPC
-625 SDELLRDI
+625 SDALLKNI
-633 VNYDILPMLQEYWF
+633 VNYDILPMLAEYWF
-647 DDAKKY
+647 DDEEQY
-653 QEWADKLHKAV
+653 EMWASRLNGVFENGSK
-664 NDGIE
+664 

>member
-24 ENGESYWEEE
+24 EDGESYWDEE

-48 DLDAQDLS
+48 DLEAPDLA

-88 PETVRAMFKDLFD
+88 PDTVRAMFKDLFD

-116 SAELLERVGNGAK
+116 SADLLERVGNGAK

-153 QYTQARNL
+153 QYTQARNF
-161 SVALG
+161 SIALG
-166 SDHSIVKGRLD
+166 SDHRIIKGRLD
-177 SNIREWLTLY
+177 SNIREWLALY

-194 KQKPEVRSWETQD
+194 KQKPEVRNWETQG

-215 PEYRMLTTDFAY
+215 PEYRMLATDLAY
-227 CYTERILKEQKAEQ
+227 CYTERILKGQKAEQ
-241 EWEPKDYD
+241 EWEPKDYN
-249 PGITVANWV
+249 PGITVANWI
-258 SLLADKEVYHES
+258 SLLANKEVYHES
-270 AKTVIERLLDY
+270 AKTVIERLVDY

-337 KKADKGDDGVYTWKL
+337 KKADKEDDGVYIWKL
-352 RPELTEALKIV
+352 RPELAEALKIV

-390 KAKYDTI
+390 EAKYDEMY
-397 CAILSRKKNI
+397 AVLMRKQNI

-418 FTAKRLAYSI
+418 FVAKRLAYSI
-428 MGEKDDKR
+428 MGAKNDDH

-448 EDFVEGYKPKEDEDG
+448 EDFVEGYRPAASGFIRTDGIFKRFCIDAADAPDEK
-463 FRLQPGLFK
+463 FF
-472 AFCETAEYEPDKPY
+472 F
-486 FLIIDEINR
+486 IIDEINR

-510 AGYRGQKVKLA
+510 KDYRGQAATLP
-521 YSKQEF
+521 YSGRSF
-527 SVPENLYI
+527 TVPKNLYI

-558 FIDMEPGFDT
+558 FVDMEPGFDT
-568 DGFKARAKTYNNPA
+568 DGFKEYMSSKGSSTMKALV
-582 FDELIE
+582 EE
-588 VISGTDGLNAAI
+588 VKQLNVDI
-600 AGDPTLGNGF
+600 KEKLGKGF

-615 YFVLGDGETC
+615 YFVFDEPC
-625 SDELLRDI
+625 SDALLKNI
-633 VNYDILPMLQEYWF
+633 VNYDILPMLAEYWF
-647 DDAKKY
+647 DDEEQY
-653 QEWADKLHKAV
+653 EMWASRLNGVFENGSK
-664 NDGIE
+664 

>member
-11 VKEYQNYFTNHKG
+11 VKKYQNYFTNHKG

-48 DLDAQDLS
+48 DLDTQNLS

-61 SLNGVSHMMVSQAR
+61 SLYGVSHMMVSQAR
-75 FPEGMIEGFAERE
+75 FPEGMIEDFAERE
-88 PETVRAMFKDLFD
+88 PDTVRAMFKDLFD

-116 SAELLERVGNGAK
+116 SADLLERVGNGAK

-161 SVALG
+161 SIALG
-166 SDHSIVKGRLD
+166 SDHRIIKGRLD
-177 SNIREWLTLY
+177 SNIREWLALY

-194 KQKPEVRSWETQD
+194 KQKPVVRNWETQG
-207 MTAEHYPD
+207 MTAVHYPD
-215 PEYRMLTTDFAY
+215 PEYRMLATDLAY

-241 EWEPKDYD
+241 EWEPKDYN

-270 AKTVIERLLDY
+270 AKTVIERLVDY

-337 KKADKGDDGVYTWKL
+337 KKADKEDDGVYIWKL
-352 RPELTEALKIV
+352 RPELAEALKIV

-390 KAKYDTI
+390 EAKYDELY
-397 CAILSRKKNI
+397 AVLMRKQNI

-418 FTAKRLAYSI
+418 FAAKRLAYSI
-428 MGEKDDKR
+428 MGAKNDDH

-448 EDFVEGYKPKEDEDG
+448 EDFVEGYRPAASGFVRTDGIFKRFCIDAADAPDEK
-463 FRLQPGLFK
+463 FF
-472 AFCETAEYEPDKPY
+472 F
-486 FLIIDEINR
+486 IIDEINR

-510 AGYRGQKVKLA
+510 KDYRGQAATLP
-521 YSKQEF
+521 YSGHSF
-527 SVPENLYI
+527 TVPKNLYI

-558 FIDMEPGFDT
+558 FVDMEPGFDT
-568 DGFKARAKTYNNPA
+568 DGFKEYMNSKGSSTMKALV
-582 FDELIE
+582 EE
-588 VISGTDGLNAAI
+588 VKQLNVDI
-600 AGDPTLGNGF
+600 KEKLGKGF

-615 YFVLGDGETC
+615 YFVFDEPC
-625 SDELLRDI
+625 SDALLKNI
-633 VNYDILPMLQEYWF
+633 VNYDILPMLAEYWF
-647 DDAKKY
+647 DDEEQY
-653 QEWADKLHKAV
+653 EMWASRLNGVFENGSK
-664 NDGIE
+664 

>member
-48 DLDAQDLS
+48 DLDTQNLS

-61 SLNGVSHMMVSQAR
+61 SLYGVSHMMVSQAR
-75 FPEGMIEGFAERE
+75 FPEGMIEDFAERE
-88 PETVRAMFKDLFD
+88 PDTVRAMFKDLFD

-116 SAELLERVGNGAK
+116 SADLLERVGNGAK

-161 SVALG
+161 SIALG
-166 SDHSIVKGRLD
+166 SDHRIIKGRLD
-177 SNIREWLTLY
+177 SNIREWLALY

-194 KQKPEVRSWETQD
+194 KQNPEVRNWETQG
-207 MTAEHYPD
+207 MTAVHYPD
-215 PEYRMLTTDFAY
+215 PEYRMLATDLAY

-241 EWEPKDYD
+241 EWEPKDYN
-249 PGITVANWV
+249 PGITVENWV
-258 SLLADKEVYHES
+258 SLLANNEVYHES

-337 KKADKGDDGVYTWKL
+337 KKANKEDDGVYIWKL
-352 RPELTEALKIV
+352 RPELAEALKIV

-390 KAKYDTI
+390 EAKYDEMY
-397 CAILSRKKNI
+397 AVLMRKQNI

-418 FTAKRLAYSI
+418 FAAKRLAYSI
-428 MGEKDDKR
+428 MGAKNDDH

-448 EDFVEGYKPKEDEDG
+448 EDFVEGYRPAASGFVRTDGIFKRFCIDAADAPDEK
-463 FRLQPGLFK
+463 FF
-472 AFCETAEYEPDKPY
+472 F
-486 FLIIDEINR
+486 IIDEINR

-510 AGYRGQKVKLA
+510 KDYRGQAATLP
-521 YSKQEF
+521 YSGRSF
-527 SVPENLYI
+527 TVPKNLYI

-558 FIDMEPGFDT
+558 FVDMKPGFDT
-568 DGFKARAKTYNNPA
+568 DGFKEYMNSKGSSTMKALV
-582 FDELIE
+582 EE
-588 VISGTDGLNAAI
+588 VKQLNVDI
-600 AGDPTLGNGF
+600 KEKLGKGF

-615 YFVLGDGETC
+615 YFVFDEPC
-625 SDELLRDI
+625 SDALLRNI
-633 VNYDILPMLQEYWF
+633 VNFDILPMLAEYWF
-647 DDAKKY
+647 DDEEQY
-653 QEWADKLHKAV
+653 EMWASRLNGVFENGSK
-664 NDGIE
+664 

>member
-48 DLDAQDLS
+48 DLDTQNLS

-61 SLNGVSHMMVSQAR
+61 SLYGVSHMMVSQAR
-75 FPEGMIEGFAERE
+75 FPEGMIEDFAERE
-88 PETVRAMFKDLFD
+88 PDTVRAMFKDLFD

-116 SAELLERVGNGAK
+116 SADLLERVGNGAK

-161 SVALG
+161 SIALG
-166 SDHSIVKGRLD
+166 SDHRIIKGRLD
-177 SNIREWLTLY
+177 SNIREWLALY

-194 KQKPEVRSWETQD
+194 KQKPEVRNWETQG
-207 MTAEHYPD
+207 MTAVHYPD
-215 PEYRMLTTDFAY
+215 PEYRMLATDLAY

-241 EWEPKDYD
+241 EWEPKDYN
-249 PGITVANWV
+249 PGITVENWV
-258 SLLADKEVYHES
+258 SLLANNEVYHES

-337 KKADKGDDGVYTWKL
+337 KKANKEDDGVYIWKL
-352 RPELTEALKIV
+352 RPELAEALKIV

-390 KAKYDTI
+390 EAKYDEMY
-397 CAILSRKKNI
+397 AVLMRKQNI

-418 FTAKRLAYSI
+418 FAAKRLAYSI
-428 MGEKDDKR
+428 MGQKNEDH
-436 IQFVQFHQNYSY
+436 IEFLQFHQNYAY
-448 EDFVEGYKPKEDEDG
+448 EDFVEGYKPAATGFILQDGIFKRFCKEAADAPDEK
-463 FRLQPGLFK
+463 FF
-472 AFCETAEYEPDKPY
+472 F
-486 FLIIDEINR
+486 IIDEINR

-510 AGYRGQKVKLA
+510 KDYRGQAATLP
-521 YSKQEF
+521 YSGRSF
-527 SVPENLYI
+527 TVPKNLYI

-558 FIDMEPGFDT
+558 FVDMEPGFDT
-568 DGFKARAKTYNNPA
+568 KGFKEYLSSKGNTTMGALVEKVE
-582 FDELIE
+582 ELNEDIKQ
-588 VISGTDGLNAAI
+588 
-600 AGDPTLGNGF
+600 TLGKGF

-615 YFVLGDGETC
+615 YFVFDEPC
-625 SDELLRDI
+625 SDTLLRSI
-633 VNYDILPMLQEYWF
+633 VKYDILPMLAEYWF
-647 DDAKKY
+647 DDEEQY
-653 QEWADKLHKAV
+653 ETWASRLNGVFNNGSK
-664 NDGIE
+664 

>member
-1 MIDRKKFDKL
+1 MIDRKKFDNL

-48 DLDAQDLS
+48 DLDAQNLS
-56 DMIKR
+56 DMIKH
-61 SLNGVSHMMVSQAR
+61 SLYGVSHMMVSQAR
-75 FPEGMIEGFAERE
+75 FPEGMIEDFAERE
-88 PETVRAMFKDLFD
+88 PETVRAMFKNLFD
-101 ESKDIVERFHSFKQK
+101 ENKDIVERFHSFKQK
-116 SAELLERVGNGAK
+116 SADLLERVGNGAK

-161 SVALG
+161 SIALG
-166 SDHSIVKGRLD
+166 SDHRIIKGRLD
-177 SNIREWLTLY
+177 SNIREWLALY

-194 KQKPEVRSWETQD
+194 KQKPEVRSWETQG

-215 PEYRMLTTDFAY
+215 PEYRMLATDLAY

-241 EWEPKDYD
+241 EWEPKDYN
-249 PGITVANWV
+249 PGITVENWV
-258 SLLADKEVYHES
+258 SLLANNEVYHES

-307 FAKKVYEKTH
+307 FAKKVYEKTR

-337 KKADKGDDGVYTWKL
+337 KKANKEDDGVYIWKL
-352 RPELTEALKIV
+352 RPELAEALKIV

-378 TKKDFLEEVFIS
+378 TKKDFLDEVFIS
-390 KAKYDTI
+390 ESKYDEMY
-397 CAILSRKKNI
+397 AVLMRKQNI

-418 FTAKRLAYSI
+418 FAAKRLAYSI
-428 MGEKDDKR
+428 MGAKNDDH

-448 EDFVEGYKPKEDEDG
+448 EDFVEGYRPAASGFVRTDGIFKRFCIDAADAPDEK
-463 FRLQPGLFK
+463 FF
-472 AFCETAEYEPDKPY
+472 F
-486 FLIIDEINR
+486 IIDEINR

-510 AGYRGQKVKLA
+510 KDYRGQPVTLP
-521 YSKQEF
+521 YSGRSF
-527 SVPENLYI
+527 TVPKNLFI

-568 DGFKARAKTYNNPA
+568 KGFKEYLSSKGNTTMGALVEIVE
-582 FDELIE
+582 ELNEDIKQ
-588 VISGTDGLNAAI
+588 
-600 AGDPTLGNGF
+600 TLGKGF

-615 YFVLGDGETC
+615 YFVFDEPC
-625 SDELLRDI
+625 SDTLLRSI
-633 VNYDILPMLQEYWF
+633 VKYDILPMLAEYWF
-647 DDAKKY
+647 DDEEQY
-653 QEWADKLHKAV
+653 ETWASHLNGVFNNGSK
-664 NDGIE
+664 

>member
-48 DLDAQDLS
+48 DIEAQDLS

-61 SLNGVSHMMVSQAR
+61 SLSGVSHMMVSQAR
-75 FPEGMIEGFAERE
+75 FPEGMIEDFAERE
-88 PETVRAMFKDLFD
+88 PDTVRVMFKDLFD
-101 ESKDIVERFHSFKQK
+101 ESKDIIERFHSFKQK
-116 SAELLERVGNGAK
+116 SADLLERVGNGAK

-142 WLRYPD
+142 WLAYPE

-161 SVALG
+161 SIALG
-166 SDHSIVKGRLD
+166 SDHRIIKGRLD
-177 SNIREWLTLY
+177 SNIREWLALY

-194 KQKPEVRSWETQD
+194 KQKLEVRSWETQG
-207 MTAEHYPD
+207 MTAEHYSD
-215 PEYRMLTTDFAY
+215 PEYRMLATDLAY

-241 EWEPKDYD
+241 EWEPKDYN

-270 AKTVIERLLDY
+270 AKTVIERLVDY

-337 KKADKGDDGVYTWKL
+337 KKADKEDDGVYIWKL
-352 RPELTEALKIV
+352 RPELAEALKIV

-390 KAKYDTI
+390 EAKYDELY
-397 CAILSRKKNI
+397 AVLMRKQNI

-418 FTAKRLAYSI
+418 FAAKRLAYSI
-428 MGEKDDKR
+428 MGQKNEDH
-436 IQFVQFHQNYSY
+436 IEFLQFHQNYAY
-448 EDFVEGYKPKEDEDG
+448 EDFVEGYKPAATGFILQDGIFKRFCKEAADAPDEK
-463 FRLQPGLFK
+463 FF
-472 AFCETAEYEPDKPY
+472 F
-486 FLIIDEINR
+486 IIDEINR

-510 AGYRGQKVKLA
+510 KDYRGQAATLP
-521 YSKQEF
+521 YSGRSF
-527 SVPENLYI
+527 TVPKNLYI

-558 FIDMEPGFDT
+558 FVDMKPGFDT
-568 DGFKARAKTYNNPA
+568 DGFKEYMSSKGSSTMKALV
-582 FDELIE
+582 EE
-588 VISGTDGLNAAI
+588 VKQLNVDI
-600 AGDPTLGNGF
+600 KEKLGKGF

-615 YFVLGDGETC
+615 YFVFDEPC
-625 SDELLRDI
+625 SDELLKNI
-633 VNYDILPMLQEYWF
+633 VNYDILPMLAEYWF
-647 DDAKKY
+647 DDEEQY
-653 QEWADKLHKAV
+653 EMWASRLNGVFENGSK
-664 NDGIE
+664 

>member
-48 DLDAQDLS
+48 ALDTQNLS

-61 SLNGVSHMMVSQAR
+61 SLYGVSHMMVSQAR
-75 FPEGMIEGFAERE
+75 FPEGMIEDFAERE
-88 PETVRAMFKDLFD
+88 PDTVRAMFKDLFD

-116 SAELLERVGNGAK
+116 SADLLERVGNGAK

-161 SVALG
+161 SIALG
-166 SDHSIVKGRLD
+166 SDHRIIKGRLD
-177 SNIREWLTLY
+177 SNIREWLALY

-194 KQKPEVRSWETQD
+194 KQKPVVRNWETQG
-207 MTAEHYPD
+207 MTAVHYPD
-215 PEYRMLTTDFAY
+215 PEYRMLATDLAY

-241 EWEPKDYD
+241 EWEPKDYN

-270 AKTVIERLLDY
+270 AKTVIERLVDY

-337 KKADKGDDGVYTWKL
+337 KKADKEDDGVYIWKL
-352 RPELTEALKIV
+352 RPELAEALKIV

-390 KAKYDTI
+390 EAKYDELY
-397 CAILSRKKNI
+397 AVLMRKQNI

-418 FTAKRLAYSI
+418 FAAKRLAYSI
-428 MGEKDDKR
+428 MGAKNDDH

-448 EDFVEGYKPKEDEDG
+448 EDFVEGYRPAASGFVRTDGIFKRFCIDAADAPDEK
-463 FRLQPGLFK
+463 FF
-472 AFCETAEYEPDKPY
+472 F
-486 FLIIDEINR
+486 IIDEINR

-510 AGYRGQKVKLA
+510 KDYRGQAATLP
-521 YSKQEF
+521 YSGRSF
-527 SVPENLYI
+527 TVPKNLYI

-558 FIDMEPGFDT
+558 FVDMEPGFDT
-568 DGFKARAKTYNNPA
+568 DGFKEYMNSKGSSTMKALV
-582 FDELIE
+582 EE
-588 VISGTDGLNAAI
+588 VKQLNVDI
-600 AGDPTLGNGF
+600 KEKLGKGF

-615 YFVLGDGETC
+615 YFVFDEPC
-625 SDELLRDI
+625 SDALLKNI
-633 VNYDILPMLQEYWF
+633 VNYDILPMLAEYWF
-647 DDAKKY
+647 DDEEQY
-653 QEWADKLHKAV
+653 EMWASRLNGVFENGSK
-664 NDGIE
+664 

>member
-48 DLDAQDLS
+48 DLDTQNLS

-61 SLNGVSHMMVSQAR
+61 SLYGVSHMMVSQAR
-75 FPEGMIEGFAERE
+75 FPEGMIEDFAERE
-88 PETVRAMFKDLFD
+88 PDTVRAMFKDLFD

-116 SAELLERVGNGAK
+116 SADLLERVGNGAK

-161 SVALG
+161 SIALG
-166 SDHSIVKGRLD
+166 SDHRIIKGRLD
-177 SNIREWLTLY
+177 SNIREWLALY

-194 KQKPEVRSWETQD
+194 KQKPVVRNWETQG
-207 MTAEHYPD
+207 MTAVHYPD
-215 PEYRMLTTDFAY
+215 PEYRMLATDLAY

-241 EWEPKDYD
+241 EWEPKDYN

-270 AKTVIERLLDY
+270 AKTVIERLVDY

-337 KKADKGDDGVYTWKL
+337 KKADKEDDGVYIWKL
-352 RPELTEALKIV
+352 RPELAEALKIV

-390 KAKYDTI
+390 EAKYNELY
-397 CAILSRKKNI
+397 AVLMRKQNI

-418 FTAKRLAYSI
+418 FAAKRLAYSI
-428 MGEKDDKR
+428 MGAKNDDH

-448 EDFVEGYKPKEDEDG
+448 EDFVEGYRPAASGFVRTDGIFKRFCIDAADAPDEK
-463 FRLQPGLFK
+463 FF
-472 AFCETAEYEPDKPY
+472 F
-486 FLIIDEINR
+486 IIDEINR

-510 AGYRGQKVKLA
+510 KDYRGQAATLP
-521 YSKQEF
+521 YSGRSF
-527 SVPENLYI
+527 TVPKNLYI

-558 FIDMEPGFDT
+558 FVDMEPGFDT
-568 DGFKARAKTYNNPA
+568 DGFKEYMNSKGSSTMKALV
-582 FDELIE
+582 EE
-588 VISGTDGLNAAI
+588 VKQLNVDI
-600 AGDPTLGNGF
+600 KEKLGKGF

-615 YFVLGDGETC
+615 YFVFDEPC
-625 SDELLRDI
+625 SDALLKNI
-633 VNYDILPMLQEYWF
+633 VNYDILPMLAEYWF
-647 DDAKKY
+647 DDEEQY
-653 QEWADKLHKAV
+653 EMWASRLNGVFENGSK
-664 NDGIE
+664 

>member
-48 DLDAQDLS
+48 DIEAQDLS

-61 SLNGVSHMMVSQAR
+61 SLSGVSHMMVSQAR
-75 FPEGMIEGFAERE
+75 FPEGMIEDFAERE
-88 PETVRAMFKDLFD
+88 PDTVRVMFKDLFD
-101 ESKDIVERFHSFKQK
+101 ESKDIIERFHSFKQK
-116 SAELLERVGNGAK
+116 SADLLERVGNGAK

-142 WLRYPD
+142 WLAYPE

-161 SVALG
+161 SIALG
-166 SDHSIVKGRLD
+166 SDHRIIKGRLD
-177 SNIREWLTLY
+177 SNIREWLALY

-194 KQKPEVRSWETQD
+194 KQKPEVRSWETQG
-207 MTAEHYPD
+207 MTAEHYSD
-215 PEYRMLTTDFAY
+215 PEYRMLATDLAY

-241 EWEPKDYD
+241 EWEPKDYN

-270 AKTVIERLLDY
+270 AKTVIERLVDY

-337 KKADKGDDGVYTWKL
+337 KKADKEDDGVYIWKL
-352 RPELTEALKIV
+352 RPELAEALKIV

-390 KAKYDTI
+390 EAKYDELY
-397 CAILSRKKNI
+397 AVLMRKQNI

-418 FTAKRLAYSI
+418 FVAKRLAYSI
-428 MGEKDDKR
+428 MGQKNEDH
-436 IQFVQFHQNYSY
+436 IEFLQFHQNYAY
-448 EDFVEGYKPKEDEDG
+448 EDFVEGYKPAATGFILQDGIFKRFCKEAADAPDEK
-463 FRLQPGLFK
+463 FF
-472 AFCETAEYEPDKPY
+472 F
-486 FLIIDEINR
+486 IIDEINR

-510 AGYRGQKVKLA
+510 KDYRGQAATLP
-521 YSKQEF
+521 YSGRSF
-527 SVPENLYI
+527 TVPKNLYI

-558 FIDMEPGFDT
+558 FVDMEPGFDT
-568 DGFKARAKTYNNPA
+568 KGFKEYLSSKGNTTMGALVEKV
-582 FDELIE
+582 E
-588 VISGTDGLNAAI
+588 GLNEDI
-600 AGDPTLGNGF
+600 KQTLGKGF

-615 YFVLGDGETC
+615 YFVFDEPC
-625 SDELLRDI
+625 SDTLLRSI
-633 VNYDILPMLQEYWF
+633 VKYDILPMLAEYWF
-647 DDAKKY
+647 DDEEQY
-653 QEWADKLHKAV
+653 ETWASRLNGVFNNGSK
-664 NDGIE
+664 

>member
-48 DLDAQDLS
+48 DLDTQNLS

-61 SLNGVSHMMVSQAR
+61 SLYGVSHMMVSQAR
-75 FPEGMIEGFAERE
+75 FPEGMIEDFAERE
-88 PETVRAMFKDLFD
+88 PDTVRAMFKDLFD

-116 SAELLERVGNGAK
+116 SADLLERVGNGAK

-161 SVALG
+161 SIALG
-166 SDHSIVKGRLD
+166 SDHRIIKGRLD
-177 SNIREWLTLY
+177 SNIREWLALY

-194 KQKPEVRSWETQD
+194 KQKPEVRNWETQG
-207 MTAEHYPD
+207 MTAVHYPD
-215 PEYRMLTTDFAY
+215 PEYRMLATDLAY

-241 EWEPKDYD
+241 EWEPKDYN
-249 PGITVANWV
+249 PGITVENWV
-258 SLLADKEVYHES
+258 SLLANNEVY
-270 AKTVIERLLDY
+270 
-281 GGQATCTQLAQK
+281 QATCTQLAQK

-337 KKADKGDDGVYTWKL
+337 KKANKEDDGVYIWKL
-352 RPELTEALKIV
+352 RPELAEALKIV

-390 KAKYDTI
+390 EAKYDEMY
-397 CAILSRKKNI
+397 AVLMRKQNI

-418 FTAKRLAYSI
+418 FAAKRLAYSI
-428 MGEKDDKR
+428 MGAKNDDH

-448 EDFVEGYKPKEDEDG
+448 EDFVEGYRPAASGFVRTDGIFKRFCIDAADAPDEK
-463 FRLQPGLFK
+463 FF
-472 AFCETAEYEPDKPY
+472 F
-486 FLIIDEINR
+486 IIDEINR

-510 AGYRGQKVKLA
+510 KDYRGQAATLP
-521 YSKQEF
+521 YSGRSF
-527 SVPENLYI
+527 TVPKNLYI

-558 FIDMEPGFDT
+558 FVDMKPGFDT
-568 DGFKARAKTYNNPA
+568 DGFKEYMNSKGSSTMKALV
-582 FDELIE
+582 EE
-588 VISGTDGLNAAI
+588 VKQLNVDI
-600 AGDPTLGNGF
+600 KEKLGKGF

-615 YFVLGDGETC
+615 YFVFDEPC
-625 SDELLRDI
+625 SDALLRNI
-633 VNYDILPMLQEYWF
+633 VNFDILPMLAEYWF
-647 DDAKKY
+647 DDEEQY
-653 QEWADKLHKAV
+653 EMWASRLNGVFENGSK
-664 NDGIE
+664 

>member
-48 DLDAQDLS
+48 DIEAQDLS

-61 SLNGVSHMMVSQAR
+61 SLSGVSHMMVSQAR
-75 FPEGMIEGFAERE
+75 FPEGMIEDFAERE
-88 PETVRAMFKDLFD
+88 PDTVRVMFKDLFD
-101 ESKDIVERFHSFKQK
+101 ESKDIIERFHSFKQK
-116 SAELLERVGNGAK
+116 SADLLERVGNGAK

-142 WLRYPD
+142 WLAYPE

-161 SVALG
+161 SIALG
-166 SDHSIVKGRLD
+166 SDHRIIKGRLD
-177 SNIREWLTLY
+177 SNIREWLALY

-194 KQKPEVRSWETQD
+194 KQKPVVRNWETQG
-207 MTAEHYPD
+207 MTAVHYPD
-215 PEYRMLTTDFAY
+215 PEYRMLATDLAY
-227 CYTERILKEQKAEQ
+227 CNTERILKEQKAEQ
-241 EWEPKDYD
+241 EWEPKDYN
-249 PGITVANWV
+249 PGIAVANWV

-270 AKTVIERLLDY
+270 AKTVIERLVDY

-337 KKADKGDDGVYTWKL
+337 KKADKEDDGVYIWKL
-352 RPELTEALKIV
+352 RPELAEALKIV

-390 KAKYDTI
+390 EAKYDELY
-397 CAILSRKKNI
+397 AVLMRKQNI

-418 FTAKRLAYSI
+418 FAAKRLAYSI
-428 MGEKDDKR
+428 MGQKNEDH
-436 IQFVQFHQNYSY
+436 IEFLQFHQNYAY
-448 EDFVEGYKPKEDEDG
+448 EDFVEGYKPAATGFILQDGIFKRFCKEAADAPDEK
-463 FRLQPGLFK
+463 FF
-472 AFCETAEYEPDKPY
+472 F
-486 FLIIDEINR
+486 IIDEINR

-510 AGYRGQKVKLA
+510 KDYRGQAATLP
-521 YSKQEF
+521 YSGRSF
-527 SVPENLYI
+527 TVPKNLYI

-558 FIDMEPGFDT
+558 FVDMEPGFDT
-568 DGFKARAKTYNNPA
+568 DGFKEY
-582 FDELIE
+582 
-588 VISGTDGLNAAI
+588 LNSKSSDTMKALVEEI
-600 AGDPTLGNGF
+600 KQLNDDIKEKLGKGF

-615 YFVLGDGETC
+615 YFVFDEPC
-625 SDELLRDI
+625 SDALLKSI
-633 VNYDILPMLQEYWF
+633 VNYDILPMLAEYWF
-647 DDAKKY
+647 DDEEQY
-653 QEWADKLHKAV
+653 EMWASRLNGVFENGSK
-664 NDGIE
+664 

>member
-48 DLDAQDLS
+48 DLDTQNLS

-61 SLNGVSHMMVSQAR
+61 SLYGVSHMMVSQAR
-75 FPEGMIEGFAERE
+75 FPEGMIEDFAERE
-88 PETVRAMFKDLFD
+88 PDTVRAMFKDLFD

-116 SAELLERVGNGAK
+116 SADLLERVGNGAK

-161 SVALG
+161 SIALG
-166 SDHSIVKGRLD
+166 SDHRIIKGRLD
-177 SNIREWLTLY
+177 SNIREWLALY

-194 KQKPEVRSWETQD
+194 KQKPEVRNWETQG
-207 MTAEHYPD
+207 MTAVHYPD
-215 PEYRMLTTDFAY
+215 PEYRMLATDLAY

-241 EWEPKDYD
+241 EWEPKDYN
-249 PGITVANWV
+249 PGITVENWV
-258 SLLADKEVYHES
+258 SLLANNEVYHES

-337 KKADKGDDGVYTWKL
+337 KKANKEDDGVYIWKL
-352 RPELTEALKIV
+352 RPELAEALKIV

-390 KAKYDTI
+390 EAKYDEMY
-397 CAILSRKKNI
+397 AVLMRKQNI

-418 FTAKRLAYSI
+418 FAAKRLAYSI
-428 MGEKDDKR
+428 MGGKNDDH

-448 EDFVEGYKPKEDEDG
+448 EDFVEGYRPAASGFVRTDGIFKRFCIDAADAPDEK
-463 FRLQPGLFK
+463 FF
-472 AFCETAEYEPDKPY
+472 F
-486 FLIIDEINR
+486 IIDEINR

-510 AGYRGQKVKLA
+510 KDYRGQAATLP
-521 YSKQEF
+521 YSGRSF
-527 SVPENLYI
+527 TVPKNLYI

-558 FIDMEPGFDT
+558 FVDMKPGFDT
-568 DGFKARAKTYNNPA
+568 DGFKEYMNSKGSSTMKALV
-582 FDELIE
+582 EE
-588 VISGTDGLNAAI
+588 VKQLNVDI
-600 AGDPTLGNGF
+600 KEKLGKGF

-615 YFVLGDGETC
+615 YFVFDEPC
-625 SDELLRDI
+625 SDALLRNI
-633 VNYDILPMLQEYWF
+633 VNFDILPMLAEYWF
-647 DDAKKY
+647 DDEEQY
-653 QEWADKLHKAV
+653 EMWASRLNGVFENGSK
-664 NDGIE
+664 

>member
-48 DLDAQDLS
+48 DLDTQNLS

-61 SLNGVSHMMVSQAR
+61 SLYGVSHMKVSQAR
-75 FPEGMIEGFAERE
+75 FPEGMIEDFAARE
-88 PETVRAMFKDLFD
+88 PDTVRAMFKDLFD

-116 SAELLERVGNGAK
+116 SADLLERVGNGAK

-161 SVALG
+161 SIALG
-166 SDHSIVKGRLD
+166 SDHRIIKGRLD
-177 SNIREWLTLY
+177 SNIREWLALY

-194 KQKPEVRSWETQD
+194 KQKPEVRNWETQG
-207 MTAEHYPD
+207 MTAVHYPD
-215 PEYRMLTTDFAY
+215 PEYRMLATDLAY

-241 EWEPKDYD
+241 EWEPKDYN
-249 PGITVANWV
+249 PGITVENWV
-258 SLLADKEVYHES
+258 SLLANNEVYHES

-337 KKADKGDDGVYTWKL
+337 KKANKEDDGVYIWKL
-352 RPELTEALKIV
+352 RPELAEALKIV

-378 TKKDFLEEVFIS
+378 TKKDFLDEVFIS
-390 KAKYDTI
+390 EAKYDEMY
-397 CAILSRKKNI
+397 AVLMRKQNI

-418 FTAKRLAYSI
+418 FAAKRLAYSI
-428 MGEKDDKR
+428 MGAKNDDH

-448 EDFVEGYKPKEDEDG
+448 EDFVEGYRPAASGFVRTDGIFKRFCIDAADAPDEK
-463 FRLQPGLFK
+463 FF
-472 AFCETAEYEPDKPY
+472 F
-486 FLIIDEINR
+486 IIDEINR

-510 AGYRGQKVKLA
+510 KDYRGQAATLP
-521 YSKQEF
+521 YSGRSF
-527 SVPENLYI
+527 TVPKNLYI

-558 FIDMEPGFDT
+558 FVDMEPGFDT
-568 DGFKARAKTYNNPA
+568 NGFKEYMNSKGSSTMKALV
-582 FDELIE
+582 EE
-588 VISGTDGLNAAI
+588 VKQLNVDI
-600 AGDPTLGNGF
+600 KEKLGKGF

-615 YFVLGDGETC
+615 YFVFDEPC
-625 SDELLRDI
+625 SDALLKNI
-633 VNYDILPMLQEYWF
+633 VNYDILPMLAEYWF
-647 DDAKKY
+647 DDEEQY
-653 QEWADKLHKAV
+653 EMWASRLNRVFENGSK
-664 NDGIE
+664 

>member
-48 DLDAQDLS
+48 DIEAQDLS

-61 SLNGVSHMMVSQAR
+61 SLSGVSHMMVSQAR
-75 FPEGMIEGFAERE
+75 FPEGMIEDFAERE
-88 PETVRAMFKDLFD
+88 PDTVRAMFKDLFD

-116 SAELLERVGNGAK
+116 SADLLERVGNGAK

-161 SVALG
+161 SIALG
-166 SDHSIVKGRLD
+166 SDHRIIKGRLD
-177 SNIREWLTLY
+177 SNIREWLALY

-194 KQKPEVRSWETQD
+194 KQKPVVRNWETQG
-207 MTAEHYPD
+207 MTAVHYPD
-215 PEYRMLTTDFAY
+215 PEYRMLATDLAY

-241 EWEPKDYD
+241 EWEPKDYN

-270 AKTVIERLLDY
+270 AKTVIERLVDY

-337 KKADKGDDGVYTWKL
+337 KKADKEDDGVYIWKL
-352 RPELTEALKIV
+352 RPELAEALKIV

-390 KAKYDTI
+390 EAKYDELY
-397 CAILSRKKNI
+397 AVLMRKQNI

-418 FTAKRLAYSI
+418 FAAKRLAYSI
-428 MGEKDDKR
+428 MGQKNEDH
-436 IQFVQFHQNYSY
+436 IEFLQFHQNYAY
-448 EDFVEGYKPKEDEDG
+448 EDFVEGYKPAATGFILQDGIFKRFCKEAADAPDEK
-463 FRLQPGLFK
+463 FF
-472 AFCETAEYEPDKPY
+472 F
-486 FLIIDEINR
+486 IIDEINR

-510 AGYRGQKVKLA
+510 KDYRGQAATLP
-521 YSKQEF
+521 YSGRSF
-527 SVPENLYI
+527 TVPKNLYI

-558 FIDMEPGFDT
+558 FVDMEPGFDT
-568 DGFKARAKTYNNPA
+568 DGFKEY
-582 FDELIE
+582 
-588 VISGTDGLNAAI
+588 LNSKSSDTMKALVEEI
-600 AGDPTLGNGF
+600 KQLNDDIKEKLGKGF

-615 YFVLGDGETC
+615 YFVFDEPC
-625 SDELLRDI
+625 SDALLKSI
-633 VNYDILPMLQEYWF
+633 VNYDILPMLAEYWF
-647 DDAKKY
+647 DDEEQY
-653 QEWADKLHKAV
+653 EMWASHLNGVFENGSK
-664 NDGIE
+664 

>member
-1 MIDRKKFDKL
+1 MIDRKKFDNL

-48 DLDAQDLS
+48 DIEAQDLS

-61 SLNGVSHMMVSQAR
+61 SLSGVSHMMVSQAR
-75 FPEGMIEGFAERE
+75 FPEGMIEDFAERE
-88 PETVRAMFKDLFD
+88 PDTVRVMFKDLFD
-101 ESKDIVERFHSFKQK
+101 ESKDIIERFHSFKQK
-116 SAELLERVGNGAK
+116 SADLLERVGNGAK

-142 WLRYPD
+142 WLAYPE

-161 SVALG
+161 SIALG
-166 SDHSIVKGRLD
+166 SDHRIIKGRLD
-177 SNIREWLTLY
+177 SNIREWLALY

-194 KQKPEVRSWETQD
+194 KQKPEVRSWETQG
-207 MTAEHYPD
+207 MTAEHYSD
-215 PEYRMLTTDFAY
+215 PEYRMLATDLAY

-241 EWEPKDYD
+241 EWEPKDYN

-270 AKTVIERLLDY
+270 AKTVIERLEDY

-337 KKADKGDDGVYTWKL
+337 KKADKEDDGVYIWKL
-352 RPELTEALKIV
+352 RPELAEALKIV

-390 KAKYDTI
+390 EAKYDELY
-397 CAILSRKKNI
+397 AVLMRKQNI

-418 FTAKRLAYSI
+418 FAAKRLAYSI
-428 MGEKDDKR
+428 MGQKNEDH
-436 IQFVQFHQNYSY
+436 IEFLQFHQNYAY
-448 EDFVEGYKPKEDEDG
+448 EDFVEGYKPAATGFILQDGIFKRFCKEAADAPDEK
-463 FRLQPGLFK
+463 FF
-472 AFCETAEYEPDKPY
+472 F
-486 FLIIDEINR
+486 IIDEINR

-510 AGYRGQKVKLA
+510 KDYRGQAATLP
-521 YSKQEF
+521 YSGRSF
-527 SVPENLYI
+527 TVPKNLYI

-558 FIDMEPGFDT
+558 FVDMEPGFDT
-568 DGFKARAKTYNNPA
+568 DGFKEY
-582 FDELIE
+582 
-588 VISGTDGLNAAI
+588 LNSKSSDTMKALVEEI
-600 AGDPTLGNGF
+600 KQLNDDIKEKLGKGF

-615 YFVLGDGETC
+615 YFVFDEPC
-625 SDELLRDI
+625 SDALLKSI
-633 VNYDILPMLQEYWF
+633 VSYDILPMLAEYWF
-647 DDAKKY
+647 DDEEQY
-653 QEWADKLHKAV
+653 EMWASRLNGVFENGSK
-664 NDGIE
+664 